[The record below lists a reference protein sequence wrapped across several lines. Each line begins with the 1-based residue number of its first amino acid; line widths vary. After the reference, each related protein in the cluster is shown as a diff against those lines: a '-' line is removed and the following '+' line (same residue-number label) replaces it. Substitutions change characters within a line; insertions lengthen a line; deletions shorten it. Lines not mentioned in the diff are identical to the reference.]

1 MQSHKCPDFI
11 KVQYG
16 RRSFSVSVWED
27 PTQISYNNIL
37 QWLGLD
43 WDDDGGFSSPGS
55 AKSKE
60 EVGGVAEVEGEE
72 LGLDITHQN
81 NHQRGDDRL
90 GNFRSKRIADDRG
103 MVEVERFSLG
113 KEKNNNGEHKNNN
126 CKGKEIVQR
135 ISNQQVGR
143 SLAFKEALMLSGKTG
158 GGCWNSSSEDTDRGT
173 IVISP
178 KFRGETSKMGLGQKV
193 ASNIVIDLGCG
204 LIDEGGKGPSNAQ
217 VLEAMKGPN
226 KTDVRILKRPH
237 NEAASVGDSKELEEE
252 NCSSTDNQ
260 VSHVSAT
267 QYSNLVGEETSK
279 VCNQEI
285 GKRRNTA
292 YGRKTLN
299 SIKRHD
305 MITRKDRINEEN
317 ILGSMGCSDSIRS
330 RGRGRWKLEEEVA
343 KVIEKGLDLGV
354 INGQAAS
361 KGSVEVPI
369 DEQNNRNL
377 VEWSYGGTFS
387 RLNRL

>member
-1 MQSHKCPDFI
+1 MP
-11 KVQYG
+11 YN
-16 RRSFSVSVWED
+16 
-27 PTQISYNNIL
+27 QIMIVMEWVDNLHIL
-37 QWLGLD
+37 TNRV
-43 WDDDGGFSSPGS
+43 DG
-55 AKSKE
+55 A
-60 EVGGVAEVEGEE
+60 
-72 LGLDITHQN
+72 L
-81 NHQRGDDRL
+81 
-90 GNFRSKRIADDRG
+90 
-103 MVEVERFSLG
+103 
-113 KEKNNNGEHKNNN
+113 
-126 CKGKEIVQR
+126 
-135 ISNQQVGR
+135 
-143 SLAFKEALMLSGKTG
+143 EALKLSIHYQCRENDGDIKQHGPKAPPGISESSKGFREMSTG
-158 GGCWNSSSEDTDRGT
+158 LKALNKSSL
-173 IVISP
+173 
-178 KFRGETSKMGLGQKV
+178 KKMKM
-193 ASNIVIDLGCG
+193 
-204 LIDEGGKGPSNAQ
+204 KMGPSNAQ

-267 QYSNLVGEETSK
+267 QYLNLVGEETSK

-369 DEQNNRNL
+369 DEQNNRKS
-377 VEWSYGGTFS
+377 VEEEIGCREREDEERYKAQQ
-387 RLNRL
+387 R